1 MKPEVIDDSAPSE
14 FPWDSGDGFQLGGV
28 RSIAIPIV
36 IDGENADAAIT
47 YAKAGARVAVDGAD
61 PATDAKVFAVGHD
74 AYVVRGG
81 RQTRIQIRDFA
92 APGAS
97 ASAGDG
103 VIKAPMHGKVLEV
116 LAAVGDRVAIGQRL
130 AVIEAMKMEHTLRA
144 PFAAHRDAGSCAY
157 RGPSC
162 GKRAGHGARADP
174 GKPGRH
180 KVGLCRFISS
190 SFASVANSVRDLE
203 DWIKQKLKAKR
214 TTGEKPEH
222 IHRTRMVPKRAAEL
236 TDGGS
241 LYWVIRGE
249 VMCRQRLRDVRPF
262 RDKDGIGRCGLV
274 LDPKV
279 ILVEPRPYR
288 AFQGWRYL
296 AANDAPRDLDKAV
309 KGAAAMPETLRR
321 ELRELGLM

>member
-1 MKPEVIDDSAPSE
+1 MPLHLIK
-14 FPWDSGDGFQLGGV
+14 LC
-28 RSIAIPIV
+28 
-36 IDGENADAAIT
+36 
-47 YAKAGARVAVDGAD
+47 
-61 PATDAKVFAVGHD
+61 VGC
-74 AYVVRGG
+74 
-81 RQTRIQIRDFA
+81 
-92 APGAS
+92 
-97 ASAGDG
+97 
-103 VIKAPMHGKVLEV
+103 E
-116 LAAVGDRVAIGQRL
+116 
-130 AVIEAMKMEHTLRA
+130 
-144 PFAAHRDAGSCAY
+144 
-157 RGPSC
+157 
-162 GKRAGHGARADP
+162 
-174 GKPGRH
+174 
-180 KVGLCRFISS
+180 
-190 SFASVANSVRDLE
+190 SVRDLE
-203 DWIKQKLKAKR
+203 DWIKQKLKARRK
-214 TTGEKPEH
+214 TGEKPEH

-309 KGAAAMPETLRR
+309 KGAAAMPETVRR